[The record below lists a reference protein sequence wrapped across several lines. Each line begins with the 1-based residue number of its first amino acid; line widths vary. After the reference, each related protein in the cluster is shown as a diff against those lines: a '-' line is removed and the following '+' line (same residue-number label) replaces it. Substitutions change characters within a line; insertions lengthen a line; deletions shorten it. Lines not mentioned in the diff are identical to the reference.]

1 MMNFIRKF
9 LASFIG
15 SLILVGIL
23 TMPVVAQGLPED
35 LSIEEIRLL
44 QEQVNELRGSIS
56 DAEAFLVSQNE
67 VTSKEVRARVVEILE
82 DNEVEGFRQM
92 RFIAEKDGERYEV
105 NTADSFTEGLRY
117 EVKLGTDVYLQV
129 LERGGEVIDVF
140 LVDVVRI
147 GSLIFI
153 ILLFSA
159 FVVAVG
165 LSRGVLAL
173 VGLFVTMLILFVGV
187 LPAILNGWDP
197 VLATAIGGVF
207 ILAFNMHLAHGFN
220 DRTFIAFLST
230 VFGLLLALI
239 FSYLFVAIAKLS
251 GFASE
256 DVILLY
262 FQSEYTQVPSGILL
276 AGIILGAV
284 GVLDDIAINQSET
297 ISELLDTDPKMTQ
310 AELFTKTMRV
320 GRHHI
325 ASTVNTLVLAYA
337 GVALPILL
345 LFLMTKDVG
354 VWRFIND
361 ELIAEEIVRTM
372 AGTSALVLTVPFA
385 TYLSAWYQKK
395 YQHKHG
401 ASCKH

>member
-1 MMNFIRKF
+1 
-9 LASFIG
+9 
-15 SLILVGIL
+15 
-23 TMPVVAQGLPED
+23 
-35 LSIEEIRLL
+35 
-44 QEQVNELRGSIS
+44 
-56 DAEAFLVSQNE
+56 
-67 VTSKEVRARVVEILE
+67 
-82 DNEVEGFRQM
+82 
-92 RFIAEKDGERYEV
+92 
-105 NTADSFTEGLRY
+105 
-117 EVKLGTDVYLQV
+117 VYLQV

-159 FVVAVG
+159 FVIAVG
-165 LSRGVLAL
+165 LNRGVLAL
-173 VGLFVTMLILFVGV
+173 FGLFVTMIILFAGV
-187 LPAILNGWDP
+187 LPAILSGWDP
-197 VLATAIGGVF
+197 VLATVLGGVL
-207 ILAFNMHLAHGFN
+207 ILAVNMHLAHGFN
-220 DRTFIAFLST
+220 DRTFIAFLAT
-230 VFGLLLALI
+230 VFGLILALI
-239 FSYLFVAIAKLS
+239 FSYMFVAIAKLS

-310 AELFTKTMRV
+310 AELFSKTMRV

-354 VWRFIND
+354 MWRFIND

-395 YQHKHG
+395 YQHKHTT
-401 ASCKH
+401 ACKH